1 MKNYDQ
7 SLLYFERAIELD
19 SNDSDLFNNKALIFD
34 FTNKHDEAIQFFDKA
49 LMLNSNLIHTLN
61 NKGILLNK
69 LRRYNE
75 AIDCFDKALAIDS
88 TFAEFYNNKGL
99 SLYSLNKINES
110 LLCFNK
116 AIDIDS
122 TKSNRDYEQQRN
134 KNYRDRDYNL
144 DDKTTPTPHRSYHEK
159 ISKNNR
165 YDQDNKKKGV
175 YASTNKCE
183 QL

>member
-1 MKNYDQ
+1 MEEEPTSKR
-7 SLLYFERAIELD
+7 S
-19 SNDSDLFNNKALIFD
+19 KV
-34 FTNKHDEAIQFFDKA
+34 
-49 LMLNSNLIHTLN
+49 
-61 NKGILLNK
+61 
-69 LRRYNE
+69 
-75 AIDCFDKALAIDS
+75 
-88 TFAEFYNNKGL
+88 
-99 SLYSLNKINES
+99 YSYKTGTEEE
-110 LLCFNK
+110 

-175 YASTNKCE
+175 YASTNKCK